1 MDDAVYWYAMA
12 AVLLFFKMLAI
23 AAYQGY
29 HRIGKMTFKT
39 PEDAAF
45 VGKQAAQEE
54 LPQVQ
59 RAARAWSN
67 DVENIPI
74 FLGLGVAYVW
84 VGAAPGLAAWLF
96 MIFTAARY
104 MHTICYLAALQ
115 PWRTVGYAIGVLCM
129 LAMCVLI
136 LAGLSP

>member
-1 MDDAVYWYAMA
+1 MEEATYWYALA

-23 AAYQGY
+23 AVYQGF

-45 VGKQAAQEE
+45 VGREAAKEE

-59 RAARAWSN
+59 RAAQAWSN

-74 FLGLGVAYVW
+74 FLALGVAYVW
-84 VGAAPGLAAWLF
+84 VEAAPGLTAWLF
-96 MIFTAARY
+96 MAFTGARY
-104 MHTICYLAALQ
+104 MHTACYLAALQ
-115 PWRTVGYAIGVLCM
+115 PWRTVAYAIGVICM
-129 LAMCVLI
+129 LVMCVQI
-136 LAGLSP
+136 LATLL

>member
-1 MDDAVYWYAMA
+1 MDNAVYWYAMA
-12 AVLLFFKMLAI
+12 SVLLFFKMLAI
-23 AAYQGY
+23 AAYQGF

-45 VGKQAAQEE
+45 VGKKAAQEE

-74 FLGLGVAYVW
+74 FLALGVAYVW
-84 VGAAPGLAAWLF
+84 VGAAPGLAGWLF
-96 MIFTAARY
+96 MIFTAGRY
-104 MHTICYLAALQ
+104 MHTASYLAALQ
-115 PWRTVGYAIGVLCM
+115 PWRTIGYAVGVVCM
-129 LAMCVLI
+129 LFMCVMI
-136 LAGLSP
+136 LAALA